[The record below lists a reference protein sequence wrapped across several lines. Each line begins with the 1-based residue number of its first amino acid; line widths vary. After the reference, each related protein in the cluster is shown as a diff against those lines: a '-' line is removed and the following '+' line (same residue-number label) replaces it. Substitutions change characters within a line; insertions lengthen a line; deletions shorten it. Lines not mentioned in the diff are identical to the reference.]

1 MKFTAKLNLS
11 INWFDR
17 RLTWMNLGENSG
29 LNILQ
34 EDEISMIWIPDLVFT
49 NTADDL
55 KTVADNNSMILVE
68 KLGDSTVER
77 SDLEETAYHKG
88 SESPLIFS
96 RNYNQEFTC
105 NFKLHKYPF
114 DVQRCH
120 IFLAPTAKD
129 QFFTQLVPESLE
141 YSGPVQMITYTVKK
155 YTISRNDEF
164 VVVTIELKRLVSR
177 HLLSTYL
184 PSLCILVIAQVWILF
199 FYLIS
204 IICFFP
210 I

>member
-1 MKFTAKLNLS
+1 MYNFAKLNLS
-11 INWFDR
+11 IKWFDG
-17 RLTWMNLGENSG
+17 RLTWMNLVKNSG

-34 EDEISMIWIPDLVFT
+34 EEEISMIWIPDLVFT

-68 KLGDSTVER
+68 KLGGSKVEE

-88 SESPLIFS
+88 SECPLVFS
-96 RNYNQEFTC
+96 RNYNQKFAC

-129 QFFTQLVPESLE
+129 QFFTKLIPESLE
-141 YSGPVQMITYTVKK
+141 YSGPVQMITYTVEK
-155 YTISRNDEF
+155 YTISRKDEF
-164 VVVTIELKRLVSR
+164 VVITIELKRLVSR

-184 PSLCILVIAQVWILF
+184 PSLCILVIAQVLIFCFVQYQLF
-199 FYLIS
+199 I
-204 IICFFP
+204 FP